1 MPFRYNLLALRK
13 ILVPVK
19 KHWQDDQNIR
29 AMASKNSK
37 HEAITV
43 LKKMDVLLKQSTTL
57 YEAETVTIVTGCR
70 ECPLLCNM

>member
-1 MPFRYNLLALRK
+1 MPFRYNHLVLRK
-13 ILVPVK
+13 ILVPGK

-29 AMASKNSK
+29 AMESKNSK
-37 HEAITV
+37 HKAITA

-57 YEAETVTIVTGCR
+57 CEAGTVMIVTGCR